1 MHLSICAPDDQL
13 KNIFENEEIEFLK
26 LFIKSFSNCKI
37 ESKSEMENHFN
48 KWLSHENIKMKQIG
62 KPLRLSLTGKGSS
75 IDLISILDVLGVEE
89 IKNRIN
95 YNLNNI

>member
-1 MHLSICAPDDQL
+1 
-13 KNIFENEEIEFLK
+13 
-26 LFIKSFSNCKI
+26 
-37 ESKSEMENHFN
+37 
-48 KWLSHENIKMKQIG
+48 MKQIG

-95 YNLNNI
+95 YNLNNN

>member
-1 MHLSICAPDDQL
+1 
-13 KNIFENEEIEFLK
+13 
-26 LFIKSFSNCKI
+26 
-37 ESKSEMENHFN
+37 MENHFN
-48 KWLSHENIKMKQIG
+48 KWLSQENIKMKQIG

>member
-1 MHLSICAPDDQL
+1 MESFLS
-13 KNIFENEEIEFLK
+13 
-26 LFIKSFSNCKI
+26 SKI
-37 ESKSEMENHFN
+37 NSKSEMENHFN
-48 KWLSHENIKMKQIG
+48 KWLSQENIKMKQIG

-95 YNLNNI
+95 YNLNNN